1 MFVVS
6 LAIQSET
13 GGNLAEILENLSKVI
28 RDRASMMMK
37 VRALS
42 SEGRMTGIMLTGLP
56 VFAFTLLFIT
66 RPSFY
71 LDVADDPAFIPG
83 FAVLLVLYVIGFVTI
98 RRLVDLK
105 V

>member
-1 MFVVS
+1 
-6 LAIQSET
+6 
-13 GGNLAEILENLSKVI
+13 
-28 RDRASMMMK
+28 MMMK

-42 SEGRMTGIMLTGLP
+42 SEGRMTAIMLTGLP
-56 VFAFTLLFIT
+56 VFAFTMLFIT

-83 FAVLLVLYVIGFVTI
+83 YAILLALYVVGFITI

>member
-1 MFVVS
+1 
-6 LAIQSET
+6 
-13 GGNLAEILENLSKVI
+13 VI

-42 SEGRMTGIMLTGLP
+42 SEGRMTAIMLTGLP
-56 VFAFTLLFIT
+56 VFAFILLFII
-66 RPSFY
+66 RPGFY

-83 FAVLLVLYVIGFVTI
+83 FAFLLILYAIGFITI
-98 RRLVDLK
+98 RRMVDLK